1 MSLKTPSFWYPQGTR
16 KTPWEAAAL
25 KPLAFVYAFFY
36 RLHQGF
42 VEPEKIEIPVV
53 CIGNLVAG
61 GTGKTPTSIAVLE
74 FLKQEGFAK
83 KPYFLLRGYGGA
95 ERGPVVVNP
104 EKHTA
109 WDVGDE
115 SLILARHAPTIV
127 SADRVAG
134 AELARSQGADL
145 VLMDDGLQN
154 PGIQKDFSIIVVNG
168 EMGFGNKHMM
178 PAGPL
183 REPLKRGLSKGDAF
197 ILIGEDKTAVSA
209 LLPPGKPVINAH
221 LETEQDS
228 IPSKKQR
235 YFAFAGLGYPDKFFN
250 YLKGDLG
257 LDVVETKAYADHYPY
272 GEYDLQELHTQAS
285 GLEAALITTEKD
297 RLRLPANDSITVHSV
312 PVKMVLEGTDL
323 LKAALQEKLG

>member
-1 MSLKTPSFWYPQGTR
+1 MSLKTPSFWYPKGTHT
-16 KTPWEAAAL
+16 KSWKASLLE
-25 KPLAFVYAFFY
+25 PLSVVYAFFY

-42 VEPEKIEIPVV
+42 VEPEEIDIPVI

-61 GTGKTPTSIAVLE
+61 GTGKTPTAIAVLE
-74 FLKQEGFAK
+74 FLKQEGFAAN
-83 KPYFLLRGYGGA
+83 PCFLLRGYGGA
-95 ERGPVVVNP
+95 ERGPVLVNL

-134 AELARSQGADL
+134 AELAHTQGADL

-154 PGIQKDFSIIVVNG
+154 PGIHKDFNIIVVNG
-168 EMGFGNKHMM
+168 EMGFGNKLMM

-197 ILIGEDKTAVSA
+197 ILIGEDKTGVSA
-209 LLPPGKPVINAH
+209 LLPQDKPLLKAH
-221 LETEQDS
+221 LETEKSS

-257 LDVVETKAYADHYPY
+257 LDIVETKAYADHYPY
-272 GEYDLQELHTQAS
+272 AEYDLQELHTKAS
-285 GLEAALITTEKD
+285 GLDAALITTEKD
-297 RLRLPANDSITVHSV
+297 HLRLPANDTITVHSI
-312 PVKMVLEGTDL
+312 PVKMVLEGSDL